1 MICKVSIIVPVYNI
15 ENYLDQCLESLVNQ
29 TLKEIEI
36 ICVNDGSTDGSTDI
50 LNEFASKD
58 DRIKIINKENA
69 GLGAARNTGMLEV
82 KGEYI
87 GFVDS
92 DDYVNTTMYE
102 KLYNNAKNYDSDM
115 VMCTIG
121 IIDENND
128 ELGADPYYDLKCLDE
143 RFNHG
148 TFNYKDTK
156 DCTLSLAVN
165 AYNKIFKSEFID
177 RIEAKFPEGLIFEDN
192 PFFYH
197 TYLNADKIS
206 LVREPLYIHRVN
218 REGSITSGAD
228 KRFFDIVKIQNLNM
242 ECFKS
247 IPNYEDYK
255 AEVIDKKFTIVIHRY
270 FQVDEVHRQEF
281 FELIK
286 QDFKDMNLTDEELDE
301 LQNYNKRNYL
311 NILSSDTRKEFE
323 LLKDNIRKKFMIID
337 LEDLNRE
344 IKKNNRSIHFD
355 NERLK
360 SEITKLRSDLTILR
374 SENQE
379 LQRLETKL
387 NRETK
392 QLKEYLTFKGYV
404 KYKTRN
410 IFDRIKK

>member
-1 MICKVSIIVPVYNI
+1 MNCKISIIVPVYNI
-15 ENYLDQCLESLVNQ
+15 ENYLGQCLESLVSQ

-36 ICVNDGSTDGSTDI
+36 ICVNDGSTDGSTEI
-50 LNEFASKD
+50 LEVFASKD

-92 DDYVNTTMYE
+92 DDYVDTTMYE

-121 IIDENND
+121 IIDENNG
-128 ELGADPYYDLKCLDE
+128 EAEADHYYDLKCLDE
-143 RFNHG
+143 RFNEG

-156 DCTLSLAVN
+156 DCILLLAVN
-165 AYNKIFKSEFID
+165 AYNKIYKSEFID

-197 TYLNADKIS
+197 TYLNADKVS
-206 LVREPLYIHRVN
+206 LVMEPLYIHRIN

-247 IPNYEDYK
+247 LPNYEDYK
-255 AEVIDKKFTIVIHRY
+255 AEVIDKKISAVIHRY

-286 QDFKDMNLTDEELDE
+286 QDFKAMNLTDEELNE
-301 LQNYNKRNYL
+301 LKHNKRNYL
-311 NILSSDTRKEFE
+311 NILRSDTRKEFE
-323 LLKDNIRKKFMIID
+323 LFKDNVNKKFKIRD
-337 LEDLNRE
+337 LENLNRK
-344 IKKNNRSIHFD
+344 IKKNNRSIHSD
-355 NERLK
+355 NERLR
-360 SEITKLRSDLTILR
+360 SELTKLR

-379 LQRLETKL
+379 LKRLKTKL

-392 QLKEYLTFKGYV
+392 QFKEYLTFRGYV
-404 KYKTRN
+404 KYKTHN
-410 IFDRIKK
+410 IFDRIKSRK